1 MKISRLDHLVLTV
14 RNIPRTVA
22 FYTSVLGMSEVL
34 FSGGRT
40 ALSFGNQKI
49 NLHQSGHEFDPKAAH
64 PTPGSAD
71 LCLISD
77 SPIETVISELKSHSI
92 EIVEGPVFRTGACGS
107 ILSVYFR
114 DPDENLIEV
123 SNYQGQERMPK

>member
-14 RNIPRTVA
+14 RDIPRTIA

-49 NLHQSGHEFDPKAAH
+49 NLHQSGHEIDPKAAH